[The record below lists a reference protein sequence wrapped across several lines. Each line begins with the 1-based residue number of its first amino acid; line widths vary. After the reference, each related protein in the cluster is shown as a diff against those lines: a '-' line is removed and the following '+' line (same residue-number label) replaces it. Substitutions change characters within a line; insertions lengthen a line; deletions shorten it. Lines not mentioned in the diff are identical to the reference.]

1 MNKLC
6 LLACLFVSVAATAQT
21 GPTVVFTGDDFVY
34 GWQQNAAF
42 TANKNWI
49 GAGVDGGGFDWG
61 FSQAVLDGFQTNV
74 IDRHPAFVF
83 LDTGTMDIAFPSDST
98 PYPAEWQ
105 NTATLIIKMVQMAQG
120 AGIKVIL
127 GTVFTSSGFESD
139 HFNGWLQTYA
149 TAENIPF
156 VNFESALATGIN
168 GPYCSPWPCNPTP
181 LLDNSD
187 PGFSTPTDAGYQLI
201 TQMAQAA
208 IATYS
213 LKIKSGYLNN
223 VLSVTG
229 YGIDDEFGGSPLQR
243 SVNTINSG
251 AAIQFTPQATW
262 SDGVTR
268 PMLNIPYG
276 GVLGTWS
283 STNPKVMAVNQQGFA
298 FSYTSG
304 TATISFKSA
313 SGITFSPWN
322 MTVYPE
328 EILPGIPEPEY

>member
-21 GPTVVFTGDDFVY
+21 GSTVVFTGDDFVY

-49 GAGVDGGGFDWG
+49 GAGVARGTGSYWG
-61 FSQAVLDGFQTNV
+61 FTEAVLNDFQTNV
-74 IDRHPAFVF
+74 ISKRPAFVF
-83 LDTGTMDIAFPSDST
+83 IDTGSSDIAIPTDST
-98 PYPAEWQ
+98 PYPAEWES
-105 NTATLIIKMVQMAQG
+105 TAGEIIQMVQMAQA

-127 GTVFTSSGFESD
+127 GTVFTSSPGFVSD

-187 PGFSTPTDAGYQLI
+187 PGFSTVTVAGYQLI
-201 TQMAQAA
+201 TQMAQTA

-223 VLSVTG
+223 VLS
-229 YGIDDEFGGSPLQR
+229 
-243 SVNTINSG
+243 
-251 AAIQFTPQATW
+251 
-262 SDGVTR
+262 
-268 PMLNIPYG
+268 
-276 GVLGTWS
+276 
-283 STNPKVMAVNQQGFA
+283 
-298 FSYTSG
+298 
-304 TATISFKSA
+304 
-313 SGITFSPWN
+313 
-322 MTVYPE
+322 
-328 EILPGIPEPEY
+328 